1 MKTSEIIDIIK
12 DIKNLEILTDEPM
25 TKHTSFKIGGLAD
38 VMVLPKTEEQIA
50 ELLKRAK
57 MHKIPVTVIGAGSNL
72 LVSDLGIRG
81 LTIKLGSP
89 FSEITAEGDII
100 NAKSG
105 ASLAKIASVA
115 LKNSLSGF
123 EFASGI
129 PGTLGGAVYM
139 NAGAYG
145 GEMKDVVIKTR
156 FMDFEGNIFTLENDE
171 HDFSYRH
178 SFFDGKDDLI
188 ILSSEIKLQKGEKS
202 EIEAKMLE
210 LNKKR
215 KEKQPLNYPSA
226 GSAFKR
232 PAHGYAAQLI
242 EEAGLKGKKIGGAMV
257 SKKHS
262 GFIVNDGNATA
273 KDVEE
278 LIEFVKKAVYDKFK
292 VELNPEVRKIGEEN

>member
-1 MKTSEIIDIIK
+1 MKTSEILDVIK
-12 DIKNLEILTDEPM
+12 DIKDIEILTDEPM
-25 TKHTSFKIGGLAD
+25 SLHTSFKIGGLAD
-38 VMVLPKTEEQIA
+38 VIALPKSEEQIA
-50 ELLKRAK
+50 TLLKRAK
-57 MHKIPVTVIGAGSNL
+57 ENEIPITVIGAGSNL

-81 LTIKLGSP
+81 LTIKLGTP
-89 FSEITAEGDII
+89 FSEITAKGNII

-129 PGTLGGAVYM
+129 PGSLGGAVYM

-156 FMDFEGNIFTLENDE
+156 YMDFEGNIFVLENDE

-178 SFFDGKDDLI
+178 SFFQGKDDLI
-188 ILSSEIKLQKGEKS
+188 ILSSEIKLEKGEKS

-215 KEKQPLNYPSA
+215 KEKQPLNFPSA

-242 EEAGLKGKKIGGAMV
+242 DEAGLKGKKIGGAMV
-257 SKKHS
+257 SEKHS
-262 GFIVNDGNATA
+262 GFIVNDGNATT

-278 LIEFVKKAVYDKFK
+278 LLSFVKKVVYEKFNI
-292 VELNPEVRKIGEEN
+292 ELNPEVRKIGEEN